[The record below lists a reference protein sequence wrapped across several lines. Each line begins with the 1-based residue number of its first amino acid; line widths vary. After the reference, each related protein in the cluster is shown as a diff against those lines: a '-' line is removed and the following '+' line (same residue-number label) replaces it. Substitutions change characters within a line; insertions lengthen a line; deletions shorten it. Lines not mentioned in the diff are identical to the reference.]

1 MSEDNTI
8 EVVEIRETQYDD
20 EAVIDS
26 PYEARHAI
34 KFLPWKAYSKEVA
47 EHGSLKGK
55 AQSRGTNTK
64 TGELIT
70 LFSEMERYGF
80 SDSFSV
86 HQSWDGDALDG
97 DGARTIAADAVTKTA
112 DFWEYLGYDVVIPD
126 HVERQL

>member
-34 KFLPWKAYSKEVA
+34 KFLPWKAYSEEIA

-55 AQSRGTNTK
+55 AQARGTNTK

-86 HQSWDGDALDG
+86 HQSWDGDALGG
-97 DGARTIAADAVTKTA
+97 DGAWTIDADAVPEAA

-126 HVERQL
+126 HVSEQL